1 MGSLVEKYQEQ
12 FNECIRLRDLALH
25 KSLHTQERIDYE
37 KYNAK
42 AFLLI
47 DVIEDFRKLESQPR
61 IELNTF
67 MEEHPEFKV
76 NSVSIINTEEGVPMD
91 EDSFF
96 RT

>member
-25 KSLHTQERIDYE
+25 NSLLTRERIDYE

-42 AFLLI
+42 VLVLI
-47 DVIEDFRKLESQPR
+47 DVIEDFRKLEETISIDSNVPTNNLST
-61 IELNTF
+61 IILNNV
-67 MEEHPEFKV
+67 ED
-76 NSVSIINTEEGVPMD
+76 VPMD